1 MAGGGTYAGVVVA
14 PAGVVLGAVGARS
27 TDDVADAAAE
37 VETDVVTRAVLVA
50 AVVLVATTLAGAG
63 FACSLLLVNA
73 PTAITPTTAAPA
85 TQGHFLRFDPLPAG
99 PGSTAV

>member
-1 MAGGGTYAGVVVA
+1 VVTATGVVD
-14 PAGVVLGAVGARS
+14 GAAGARR
-27 TDDVADAAAE
+27 TDDVADAAPEA
-37 VETDVVTRAVLVA
+37 ETDVVIRVVLVA

-85 TQGHFLRFDPLPAG
+85 TQGHFFRFVPLLAG
-99 PGSTAV
+99 PGSTVV